1 MHLTEPQL
9 QTYFDSEMP
18 SLEQERV
25 AAHLHTCPDCQATL
39 RQIETRAHRAE
50 AQLTALDPA
59 PADVRAPHQ
68 AYARLQHKL
77 QKEPPMFQKLF
88 SPKLR
93 PVLATGLIVAF
104 FAIALTVP
112 SIRAAAVDFLG
123 LFRVQK
129 IEVIEFNPANLPE
142 NMEGGFR
149 EIDQL
154 LAQEVSFEEAGDP
167 LVAADAAEASK
178 LAGFNV
184 ILPQNFKGETRLT
197 VQPATTATFTV
208 DLALWQSLLN
218 EMGRSDIHIPAELDG
233 QTITFHAARSVT
245 FAAGTCLL
253 PRDEYKEIPYSHR
266 DCTLLVQ
273 VPSPNI
279 DAPPTLPINEVGQAA
294 LQLLGMSAEE
304 AASFSE
310 KIDWTTTLLVPV
322 PVGSN
327 YQEVTVQGVP
337 GTIFFGRY
345 DSGRTQYNLMWVK
358 NGIVYI
364 LSGPGNV
371 YDALDLANSLQ

>member
-9 QTYFDSEMP
+9 QTYCDGEMP
-18 SLEQERV
+18 PLEQERL
-25 AAHLHTCPDCQATL
+25 AAHLHTCPDCRTTL
-39 RQIETRAHRAE
+39 ERIEARSQRAE
-50 AQLTALDPA
+50 ALLAALDPT
-59 PADVRAPHQ
+59 PADIRASNR

-104 FAIALTVP
+104 FAIALTIP
-112 SIRAAAVDFLG
+112 SIRAVAVDFLG

-142 NMEGGFR
+142 NMEGSFR

-154 LAQEVSFEEAGDP
+154 LAQEVSFEEAGAP

-184 ILPQNFKGETRLT
+184 ILPQNIQGKTRLT

-208 DLALWQSLLN
+208 DLALWQNLLN
-218 EMGRSDIHIPAELDG
+218 ELGRSDIQIPAELDG
-233 QTITFHAARSVT
+233 QTIIFQADRSVT

-253 PRDEYKEIPYSHR
+253 PKDEYEEIPRALR

-273 VPSPNI
+273 VPSPSI
-279 DAPPTLPINEVGQAA
+279 DAPPTLPINEVAQAA
-294 LQLLGMSAEE
+294 LQLLGMSTEE

-310 KIDWTTTLLVPV
+310 KVDWTTTLLVPV
-322 PVGSN
+322 PVGSK

-345 DSGRTQYNLMWVK
+345 DSGPHYNLMWVK

-364 LSGPGNV
+364 LSGPGGV
-371 YDALDLANSLQ
+371 RDALDLANTLK